1 MRALVMEAAKN
12 SVVRDVEIPVPNV
25 GEVLVEVRRCG
36 ICGTDLHIFE
46 GDFLSGYPL
55 IPGHEFAGVVAA
67 VGAGV
72 ERVHVGDRVAV
83 DPSLFCGR
91 CDYCLSDRG
100 NHCERWGA
108 IGDTQNGAMAEFVIA
123 PEANVFPLPDAM
135 TFQQGAFIEPVA
147 CVVHGM
153 NQLQLRTGQ
162 SVLLFGAGSMGQL
175 LIQAL
180 AHSGAGELTV
190 VDVSRNKLD
199 LALEN
204 GATTVHYAKEAHDLL
219 ANRKRH
225 RGYDVVVDVTGI
237 PGVIQTEFQYLAPRG
252 THLQFGVAPV
262 HSAVTIN
269 PFEIYHNDWRLIGS
283 MAINHTFLTALEWM
297 RAGRVRIDP
306 LVSGVIG
313 LDEVPRFFA
322 AGKDA
327 EIMKMQIEF
336 S

>member
-1 MRALVMEAAKN
+1 MRALVMEAARTP
-12 SVVRDVEIPVPNV
+12 VVRDVEVPAPQP
-25 GEVLVEVRRCG
+25 GEVLIGVRRCG
-36 ICGTDLHIFE
+36 ICGTDLHIYE

-67 VGAGV
+67 VGSGV
-72 ERVHVGDRVAV
+72 AAVRVGDRVAV
-83 DPSLFCGR
+83 DPSLFCGH
-91 CDYCLSDRG
+91 CDYCQSDRG
-100 NHCERWGA
+100 NHCVNWGA
-108 IGDTQNGAMAEFVIA
+108 IGDTVSGAMAEFVTA
-123 PEANVFPLPDAM
+123 PEANVFKLPATM

-147 CVVHGM
+147 CVVHAM

-180 AHSGAGELTV
+180 THSGAGELAV
-190 VDVSRNKLD
+190 VDVARGKLA

-204 GATTVHYAKEAHDLL
+204 GATTAYYAHQAHDLL

-225 RGYDVVVDVTGI
+225 QGYDVVVDVTGI
-237 PGVIQTEFQYLAPRG
+237 PSVIQTQFQYLAPRG

-262 HSAVTIN
+262 QSAVTIN
-269 PFEIYHNDWRLIGS
+269 PFDIYHNDWRLIGS
-283 MAINHTFLTALEWM
+283 MAINHTFLAALEWL

-313 LDEVPRFFA
+313 LAEVPRFFA
-322 AGKDA
+322 AGKSADD
-327 EIMKMQIEF
+327 MKIQIEI